1 VVELL
6 SSETGEE
13 KPMSDQSASASRER
27 RLPNGYAELTTQ
39 LPYENTRPM
48 NKNLLIVDD
57 EPNVL
62 SSLKRELRQE
72 GYRIFSA
79 THGKAGLDI
88 LENNDIGVILS
99 DQMMPGMDGVTFL
112 EAAKQRKPDVVR
124 LIFTAHGSLGNAI
137 AAINRSQIF
146 GYLLKPWA
154 SEGLKGT
161 VARACEH
168 YNLVA
173 ENKQLHQ
180 LTVEQNQALEQFN
193 ANLESLVHERTMQ
206 LEEAVR
212 EGVLMLAMAAEAKDD
227 NTGEH
232 VYRISELTE
241 GVCLK
246 LNMSAEESERIGF
259 FSMMHD
265 VGKIHIPDN
274 ILKKPEPL
282 TEQEWSV
289 MKEHTIIGEK
299 ILGNKPFYQTA
310 REIARSHHEKWDG
323 SGYPDGLRGNAI
335 PLAARAVAVADVF
348 DSLTHDRPYKKAW
361 PVGKALREMKSLS
374 GRHFDPEIL
383 KAFLNFF
390 G

>member
-1 VVELL
+1 MHAKQDFGKSTTQPLDD
-6 SSETGEE
+6 S
-13 KPMSDQSASASRER
+13 
-27 RLPNGYAELTTQ
+27 TTQ
-39 LPYENTRPM
+39 LRLNNTQTM
-48 NKNLLIVDD
+48 NRNLLIVDD

-72 GYRIFSA
+72 GYTIYLADR
-79 THGKAGLDI
+79 GKAGLDI
-88 LENNDIGVILS
+88 LEKHDIGVILS

-112 EAAKQRKPDVVR
+112 EAAKQQKPDVVR
-124 LIFTAHGSLGNAI
+124 LILTGLRSLENAI

-146 GYLLKPWA
+146 GYLTKPWS

-161 VARACEH
+161 IARACEH
-168 YNLVA
+168 YNLLV
-173 ENKQLHQ
+173 ENKRLQTLAD
-180 LTVEQNQALEQFN
+180 EQNQTLRRFN
-193 ANLESLVHERTMQ
+193 TNLEGLVHERTLQ

-212 EGVLMLAMAAEAKDD
+212 EGVLMLAMAADAKDD

-232 VYRISELTE
+232 VQRISELTE
-241 GVCLK
+241 GICLK

-274 ILKKPEPL
+274 ILKKPGPL
-282 TEQEWSV
+282 TEQEWSI

-323 SGYPDGLRGNAI
+323 SGYPDGLRGEAI
-335 PLAARAVAVADVF
+335 PLAARTVAVADVF
-348 DSLTHDRPYKKAW
+348 DSLTHERPYKKAW
-361 PVGKALREMKSLS
+361 PVEEALAEMRGLS

-383 KAFLNFF
+383 EVFLSIQQEQAKNK
-390 G
+390 GREI